1 MKDLNRLHDIEEE
14 IMALLDEAVED
25 ARLGSEEKI
34 DLFFVIGSILD
45 DRLTS
50 LMRYEETD
58 DEIVRKAA
66 EAKSTETLL

>member
-45 DRLTS
+45 
-50 LMRYEETD
+50 EQTD
-58 DEIVRKAA
+58 ITYAVRRNRR
-66 EAKSTETLL
+66 